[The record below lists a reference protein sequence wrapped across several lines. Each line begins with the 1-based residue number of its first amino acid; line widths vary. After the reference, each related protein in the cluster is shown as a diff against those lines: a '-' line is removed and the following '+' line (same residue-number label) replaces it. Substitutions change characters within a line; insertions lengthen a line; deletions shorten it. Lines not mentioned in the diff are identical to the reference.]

1 MKINFD
7 FGSIIFIS
15 MLLFV
20 GLKLGHMV
28 VWPWYDIFWC
38 IALPFVMFAGFLS
51 IAFLFFVLLAVLEA
65 IIRR

>member
-1 MKINFD
+1 MKINFNYV
-7 FGSIIFIS
+7 IFVS

-38 IALPFVMFAGFLS
+38 IALPFAMFAGFLS
-51 IAFLFFVLLAVLEA
+51 VAFLFFVLLAVLEA